1 MSELYIGLMSGT
13 SADGIDAVIVDFA
26 GDKPYIIA
34 AEEFPLSETIKQI
47 IINLGIP
54 SHNELDVIGQLDR
67 ELGILFAGYVNQ
79 LLTNSGLDA
88 TDIKAIGSHGQTV
101 RHRPASS
108 DRPKH
113 QAFTLQIGDP
123 NTIAELTGITTV
135 ADFRRRDIAVGG
147 QGAPLVPAF
156 HQAIFSSRGKKRAV
170 INIGGMANVTILAG
184 DDSVIGYDTGPG
196 NVLMDGWINRH
207 QEKNYDCNG
216 DWANSGTCNQHLLDK
231 LLKHPFFAKLAP
243 KSTGREDFNL
253 AWLDLLLT
261 DINCTAHDVQATLLE
276 LTAITISTELTR
288 QDNINEIFICGG
300 GAFNSALMT
309 RLEALTHPIPLQ
321 NTTMA
326 GVSPQW
332 VEGCA
337 FAWLAKQCIEGLAG
351 NCPAVTGASKAVVLG
366 TICPA

>member
-1 MSELYIGLMSGT
+1 MLELYIGLMSGT
-13 SADGIDAVIVDFA
+13 SADGVDAVIVDFTGA
-26 GDKPYIIA
+26 NPLIVA
-34 AEEFPLSETIKQI
+34 AEEFPLGETIKQKI
-47 IINLGIP
+47 IDLGTP
-54 SHNELDVIGQLDR
+54 SHNEIDIIGQLDR
-67 ELGILFAGYVNQ
+67 ELGILFASHINK
-79 LLTNSGLDA
+79 LLTDSGLDA

-123 NTIAELTGITTV
+123 NTIAELTRITTV

-156 HQAIFSSRGKKRAV
+156 HQAIFSSGDKKRAV
-170 INIGGMANVTILAG
+170 INIGGMANVTILACDG
-184 DDSVIGYDTGPG
+184 SVIGYDTGPG
-196 NVLMDGWINRH
+196 NVLMDGWIHRH
-207 QEKNYDCNG
+207 QDKSYDANG
-216 DWANSGTCNQHLLDK
+216 DWAQTGTCNQQLLAE
-231 LLKHPFFAKLAP
+231 LLQHPFFAKPAP

-253 AWLDLLLT
+253 AWLDLLQA
-261 DINCTAHDVQATLLE
+261 DINCTAKDVQATLLE
-276 LTAITISTELTR
+276 LTAITISTELTK
-288 QDNINEIFICGG
+288 QDHINEIFICGG
-300 GAFNSALMT
+300 GAFNGALMA
-309 RLEALTHPIPLQ
+309 RLEALVHPISLQ

-337 FAWLAKQCIEGLAG
+337 FAWLAKQCIEGLPG

-366 TICPA
+366 TISPA

>member
-13 SADGIDAVIVDFA
+13 SADGIDAVVVDFT
-26 GDKPYIIA
+26 GGNPRIVA
-34 AEEFPLSETIKQI
+34 AEEFPLGECIKQKI
-47 IINLGIP
+47 IDLGTP
-54 SHNELDVIGQLDR
+54 SHSEIDIIGQLDR

-79 LLTNSGLDA
+79 LLADSGLKA
-88 TDIKAIGSHGQTV
+88 TDIIAIGSHGQTV
-101 RHRPASS
+101 RHRPATS

-123 NTIAELTGITTV
+123 NTIAELTRITTV

-156 HQAIFSSRGKKRAV
+156 HQAIFSSGDKKRAV
-170 INIGGMANVTILAG
+170 INIGGMANITILACDG
-184 DDSVIGYDTGPG
+184 PIVGYDTGPG
-196 NVLMDGWINRH
+196 NVLMDGWIHRH
-207 QEKNYDCNG
+207 HDKNYDANG
-216 DWANSGTCNQHLLDK
+216 NWAQGGTCNQQLLAK
-231 LLKHPFFAKLAP
+231 LLQHPFFAKSAP

-261 DINCTAHDVQATLLE
+261 DITYTAQDVQATLLE
-276 LTAITISTELTR
+276 LTAITISAELAN

-300 GAFNSALMT
+300 GAFNGALMA

-337 FAWLAKQCIEGLAG
+337 FAWLAKQCIEGLPG
-351 NCPAVTGASKAVVLG
+351 NCPAVTGASKAVILG